1 MHIYIYVN
9 LYILVVC
16 TYGTMW
22 LMDGEAVQSTDHLK
36 ICMHVQL
43 DPGSNL
49 VNVRIQGKG
58 GGGGGDSKAAGHE
71 GIDFTSLNKL
81 SSDIICTKLRKTTHV
96 I

>member
-1 MHIYIYVN
+1 
-9 LYILVVC
+9 
-16 TYGTMW
+16 MW
-22 LMDGEAVQSTDHLK
+22 LIDGGAVQSTDHLK

-49 VNVRIQGKG
+49 VNVRIQGRG
-58 GGGGGDSKAAGHE
+58 GGGGWGDSKSAGHE
-71 GIDFTSLNKL
+71 GIDFTGPNKL